1 MENMENNFYQQELRQ
16 EQEERGE
23 QGLDQVRSFTSLSL
37 GRYTVRTFGMMFLGL
52 LVTFITAFFFSSTDL
67 GVTLLVYGLMYIPY
81 FHIILL
87 VAQLVVVIAMS
98 AMIHKLSPA
107 AATACFFIY
116 AVLTGMTFTFYFLL
130 FDVASLILVFA
141 ATALYFGGMAVFGAV
156 TKMDL
161 SRIRTILIGGLIFLI
176 LFNVLMMF
184 IPGLAVA
191 DRAMCTVGV
200 VIFLAFTAYDTQ
212 KIKTFYTAFQGDE
225 AMLKKASVISALEL
239 YLDFINLFL
248 YLLRL
253 FGKKKN

>member
-16 EQEERGE
+16 EQKVRGE
-23 QGLDQVRSFTSLSL
+23 QGLDQEQGVAGLSLS
-37 GRYTVRTFGMMFLGL
+37 RYMVKTFLMMFLGL
-52 LVTFITAFFFSSTDL
+52 LVTFATAFFFSGTPW

-98 AMIHKLSPA
+98 AMLRKLSPA

-156 TKMDL
+156 TKIDL

-176 LFNVLMMF
+176 IFNVLMMF
-184 IPGLAVA
+184 IP
-191 DRAMCTVGV
+191 
-200 VIFLAFTAYDTQ
+200 AFRQ
-212 KIKTFYTAFQGDE
+212 
-225 AMLKKASVISALEL
+225 
-239 YLDFINLFL
+239 
-248 YLLRL
+248 
-253 FGKKKN
+253 

>member
-1 MENMENNFYQQELRQ
+1 MENNFYQQELRQ
-16 EQEERGE
+16 EQEVRGE
-23 QGLDQVRSFTSLSL
+23 QGLDRGKSFAGLSL

-52 LVTFITAFFFSSTDL
+52 LVTFITAFFFSNTAL
-67 GVTLLVYGLMYIPY
+67 GVSLLVYGLMYIPY

-87 VAQLVVVIAMS
+87 IAQLVVVIAMS

-130 FDVASLILVFA
+130 FDLASLILVFD
-141 ATALYFGGMAVFGAV
+141 ATSLYFGGMAVFGAV
-156 TKMDL
+156 TKIDL
-161 SRIRTILIGGLIFLI
+161 SRIRVILIGGLIFLI
-176 LFNVLMMF
+176 IFNVLMMF
-184 IPGLAVA
+184 VPALAVA
-191 DRAMCTVGV
+191 DRVMCTVGV

-212 KIKTFYTAFQGDE
+212 KIKAFYTAFQGDE

>member
-1 MENMENNFYQQELRQ
+1 MENNFYQQELRR
-16 EQEERGE
+16 EQEARGE
-23 QGLDQVRSFTSLSL
+23 QGLDQGQSYIGLSL

-52 LVTFITAFFFSSTDL
+52 LVTFLTAFFFSGTPW
-67 GVTLLVYGLMYIPY
+67 GVSLLVYGLMYIPY

-98 AMIHKLSPA
+98 AMLRKLSPA
-107 AATACFFIY
+107 GATACFFIY

-156 TKMDL
+156 TKIDL
-161 SRIRTILIGGLIFLI
+161 SRTRTILIGGLIFLI

-248 YLLRL
+248 YLLRI

>member
-1 MENMENNFYQQELRQ
+1 MENNFYQQELRH
-16 EQEERGE
+16 EQESRGE
-23 QGLDQVRSFTSLSL
+23 QGLDQGQSYTAGLSLS
-37 GRYTVRTFGMMFLGL
+37 RYTVRTFVMMFLGL
-52 LVTFITAFFFSSTDL
+52 LVTFVTAFFFSGTPW

-116 AVLTGMTFTFYFLL
+116 AVLTGLTFTFYFLL

-141 ATALYFGGMAVFGAV
+141 ATSLYFGGMAVFGAV
-156 TKMDL
+156 TKIDL

-176 LFNVLMMF
+176 LFNVLMLF

-191 DRAMCTVGV
+191 DQAMCTVGV
-200 VIFLAFTAYDTQ
+200 IIFLAFTAYDTQ
-212 KIKTFYTAFQGDE
+212 KIKAFYTAFQGDE
-225 AMLKKASVISALEL
+225 ALLKKASVISALEL

-248 YLLRL
+248 YLLRI